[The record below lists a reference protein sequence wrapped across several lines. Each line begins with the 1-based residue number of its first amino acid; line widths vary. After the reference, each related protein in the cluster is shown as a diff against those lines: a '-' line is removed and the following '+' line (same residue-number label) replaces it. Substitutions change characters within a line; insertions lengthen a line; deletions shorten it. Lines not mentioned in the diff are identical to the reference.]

1 MNKKKQLEDLI
12 QILEESNI
20 NSLEIS
26 SFWGFRKIRLSKG
39 SFLESNSNYSN
50 MPMREKI
57 SASEP
62 SESIKDDSIKEN
74 AKLKDAQESS
84 GLPDSDL
91 FIQKAPL
98 VGTVYLS
105 PKPEDP
111 PFIKEGD
118 IVKKG
123 QKICLIEAMKIFNEI
138 EAEEDGSV
146 YEILVSNEDPVEF
159 GQPIIKIKP

>member
-12 QILEESNI
+12 EILEKSNI
-20 NSLEIS
+20 DSLEIS

-39 SFLESNSNYSN
+39 SKNVETNFSSSI
-50 MPMREKI
+50 PII
-57 SASEP
+57 S
-62 SESIKDDSIKEN
+62 KKEN
-74 AKLKDAQESS
+74 ATKDVDKSIQE
-84 GLPDSDL
+84 GLDSQNNQELSPVSDSDL

-98 VGTVYLS
+98 VGTIYLS

-111 PFIKEGD
+111 PFVKEGD

-138 EAEEDGSV
+138 EVEEDGV
-146 YEILVSNEDPVEF
+146 VHEILVKNEDPVEF